1 MYEGSNK
8 KKMTTG
14 SWIAV
19 GVLSVVAV
27 GGLAAVAM
35 KKRPPASLQWFGYEI
50 QVESRGLDEASA
62 DGKPLRWS
70 VSQDNQILASGLAET
85 HPLAVDAAK
94 SAIELLAE
102 AKTVVSTL
110 RSAAAQPPPHA
121 YPGEVG

>member
-8 KKMTTG
+8 KKMTKQ

-27 GGLAAVAM
+27 GGVAAVVM
-35 KKRPPASLQWFGYEI
+35 RKRPPASLQWFGYEI

-94 SAIELLAE
+94 SAIEVMAE
-102 AKTVVSTL
+102 ARTVVSTL
-110 RSAAAQPPPHA
+110 REVVEPSPHVYA
-121 YPGEVG
+121 GEPG